1 MAVTVNLYLSVQIVD
16 NDADDDSTSP
26 TYVIEK
32 SIAGLTTAE
41 KKRIV
46 VNNTT
51 KTLYSS
57 AGVGEAAGDFDLLVV
72 WSDTEVELEL
82 TCNDGHASEAIFTVK
97 LAPNV
102 PFFLGSDDSRYNAG
116 DFSGTAD
123 VIDLIRVKNSNA
135 ADAVVNLILAS

>member
-82 TCNDGHASEAIFTVK
+82 TCNDGDAAEAISTVK

-102 PFFLGSDDSRYNAG
+102 PFVLGSDDSRYNTGALT
-116 DFSGTAD
+116 GTTD

-135 ADAVVNLILAS
+135 TDAVVHFIVGT

>member
-1 MAVTVNLYLSVQIVD
+1 MFGSVARGDETPESDIDFLVEFE
-16 NDADDDSTSP
+16 P
-26 TYVIEK
+26 
-32 SIAGLTTAE
+32 G
-41 KKRIV
+41 
-46 VNNTT
+46 
-51 KTLYSS
+51 SS
-57 AGVGEAAGDFDLLVV
+57 LFDLMDLQ
-72 WSDTEVELEL
+72 EALEQR
-82 TCNDGHASEAIFTVK
+82 HASEAIFTVK

>member
-82 TCNDGHASEAIFTVK
+82 TRNDGDAAEAISTVK

-102 PFFLGSDDSRYNAG
+102 PFVLGSDDSRYNTGALT
-116 DFSGTAD
+116 GTTD

-135 ADAVVNLILAS
+135 TDAVVHFIVGT